1 MLKWDPCRND
11 NSKTVY
17 RGTKSSVSV
26 SGEKL
31 QANRDCVYF
40 KHLYLWLTTKKKDY
54 WIQIFIIFE
63 MVTIL
68 KVNFV
73 KV

>member
-26 SGEKL
+26 SDEKL
-31 QANRDCVYF
+31 QANRDCVHF
-40 KHLYLWLTTKKKDY
+40 
-54 WIQIFIIFE
+54 
-63 MVTIL
+63 
-68 KVNFV
+68 
-73 KV
+73 